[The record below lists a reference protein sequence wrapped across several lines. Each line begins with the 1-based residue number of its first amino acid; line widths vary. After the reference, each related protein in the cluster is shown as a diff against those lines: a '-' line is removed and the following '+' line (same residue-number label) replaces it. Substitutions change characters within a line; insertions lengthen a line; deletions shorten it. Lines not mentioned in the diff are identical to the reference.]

1 MLSDLEHN
9 LEGPKAMFTACISN
23 IFHGAHTAESIIPFP
38 IIFLHTS
45 NFSIPIYFVL
55 SIPFPMS
62 IVYRQCTLKVNRYS
76 FFEKK

>member
-1 MLSDLEHN
+1 MFSDLEHN
-9 LEGPKAMFTACISN
+9 LEGPKAIFTACISN
-23 IFHGAHTAESIIPFP
+23 IFHGAHSAESIIPFP
-38 IIFLHTS
+38 IRFLHMS
-45 NFSIPIYFVL
+45 NFLTPIYFL